1 MSLDVDDAPLA
12 PVVRVEIAVR
22 VVRDGGDDR
31 TFTETAALAL
41 LGTDARAARL
51 QRLADVVGRYLKTL
65 RDEA

>member
-1 MSLDVDDAPLA
+1 MSLDVEDAPLA
-12 PVVRVEIAVR
+12 PVVRIEIAVR

-51 QRLADVVGRYLKTL
+51 QRLSDVVGRYLKTL
-65 RDEA
+65 RDET